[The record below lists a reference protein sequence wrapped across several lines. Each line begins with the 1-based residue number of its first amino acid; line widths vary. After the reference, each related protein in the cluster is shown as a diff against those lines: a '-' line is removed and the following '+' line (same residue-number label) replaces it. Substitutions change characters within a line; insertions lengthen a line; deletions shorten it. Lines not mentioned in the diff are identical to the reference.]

1 MRAAL
6 FGAAAAVSF
15 GASLYATGRVSTEL
29 PVAWAILPPRV
40 VGVVAIALPLAIA
53 GRLTLTRRA
62 LPFVLGAGIA
72 EVVGF
77 ALFVLGAR
85 DGIAVTAV
93 LASQFGA
100 IAAIMAVYLFRE
112 RLTRV
117 QIIGIAAIAAGVAVM
132 SALQA

>member
-1 MRAAL
+1 MRGPSCRPA
-6 FGAAAAVSF
+6 SS
-15 GASLYATGRVSTEL
+15 ASL
-29 PVAWAILPPRV
+29 
-40 VGVVAIALPLAIA
+40 AIAVPLAIA

-62 LPFVLGAGIA
+62 LPFVLGAGVA

-85 DGIAVTAV
+85 HGIAITAV

-100 IAAIMAVYLFRE
+100 IAAIIAVFLFHE
-112 RLTRV
+112 RLTRLQV
-117 QIIGIAAIAAGVAVM
+117 VGIAAIAAGVAVM

>member
-1 MRAAL
+1 M
-6 FGAAAAVSF
+6 SF
-15 GASLYATGRVSTEL
+15 GASLYATGRVGAEL

-40 VGVVAIALPLAIA
+40 VGVVAIAVPLAIA

-62 LPFVLGAGIA
+62 LPFVLGAGVA

-85 DGIAVTAV
+85 EGIAITAV

-100 IAAIMAVYLFRE
+100 IAAVMAVFLFHE
-112 RLTRV
+112 RLTRLQV
-117 QIIGIAAIAAGVAVM
+117 IGIAAIAVGVAVM